1 VADDVLVFR
10 EEIGD
15 FGTLPYTGTDRA
27 DPTLG
32 HRSVVLIAEQVL
44 PHISAAIGTPN
55 AAE

>member
-10 EEIGD
+10 EKIGD
-15 FGTLPYTGTDRA
+15 FGTLLYTGTDRA

-32 HRSVVLIAEQVL
+32 HRSVVLIAQVL